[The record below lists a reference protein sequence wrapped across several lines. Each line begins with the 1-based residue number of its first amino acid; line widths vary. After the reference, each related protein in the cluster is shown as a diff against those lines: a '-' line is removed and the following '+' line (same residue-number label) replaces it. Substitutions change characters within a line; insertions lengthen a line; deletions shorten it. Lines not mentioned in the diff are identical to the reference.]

1 MSTIIF
7 DGVEAARRYEAQV
20 RDRVRLLPKRPR
32 ILSVVFEEDAGSQL
46 YARLKF
52 EAAARVGMDFD
63 RMDFRFG
70 DDLDQMQE
78 QIHYACSRQD
88 VDGVMIQKPSK
99 LKWNTVMGTHGR
111 GKFADWWHALTMCIS
126 LNKDVDCLTR
136 QHLDMVYAGEWQL
149 LPATVRGVLLILE
162 EAIGVREGILST
174 RERWLEATLEAKPLQ
189 GRRVAVVGRS
199 DIVGKP
205 LAAVLVQK
213 GADVQMCGS
222 KTEDLGMITAA
233 ADIVVSATGVEHLI
247 KEDLIRPGSIVIDV
261 GSPEPDVDFDVVK
274 DEVAFITPVP
284 YGVGPMTVV
293 SLLMNQV
300 DLIMGI

>member
-1 MSTIIF
+1 MSAIVF
-7 DGVEAARRYEAQV
+7 DGVEAARKYEVQV

-46 YARLKF
+46 YTRLKF
-52 EAAARVGMDFD
+52 EAAARVGIDFD

-70 DDLDQMQE
+70 DNLDQMQE
-78 QIHYACSRQD
+78 QIQYACARQD

-99 LKWNTVMGTHGR
+99 LKWNTVMRTHGR
-111 GKFADWWHALTMCIS
+111 GKFADWWQALTMCIC
-126 LNKDVDCLTR
+126 LHKDVDCLTR
-136 QHLDMVYAGEWQL
+136 QHLDMVYAGEWQM

-162 EAIGVREGILST
+162 EALGVREGILSSH
-174 RERWLEATLEAKPLQ
+174 EPWLEATSETKPLQ
-189 GRRVAVVGRS
+189 GKRVAVVGRS

-205 LAAVLVQK
+205 LAAVLSQK
-213 GADVQMCGS
+213 GAVVQVCGS

-233 ADIVVSATGVEHLI
+233 AEIVVSATGVAHLL
-247 KEDLIRPGSIVIDV
+247 KEDLIHPGAVVIDV
-261 GSPEPDVDFDVVK
+261 GSPKPDVDFEAVK
-274 DEVAFITPVP
+274 EEVAFITPVP

-300 DLIMGI
+300 DLMVR